1 MYTARNFKK
10 ISKLNSLDK
19 TPKRGYKMTQLHFYT
34 GSGPGTTSGI
44 KACIFGSTA
53 SIGHKIAANLIPN
66 GIPTV
71 LVHRNP
77 LDFFSPIGDD
87 PLYSRSNPYHTQ
99 KEFVLNFD
107 TFKSVFRIN
116 NFLGFGRDKNLQ

>member
-1 MYTARNFKK
+1 MYAAKNLKK
-10 ISKLNSLDK
+10 ITKLNSLNNF
-19 TPKRGYKMTQLHFYT
+19 PKRGYKMTKLHFYS
-34 GSGPGTTSGI
+34 GSGSSTLSGI

-71 LVHRNP
+71 LAHRNP
-77 LDFFSPIGDD
+77 LDFFCPIGDD

-107 TFKSVFRIN
+107 TFKSLIKIII
-116 NFLGFGRDKNLQ
+116 LGLG